1 MLDDR
6 ARSLLKTLVER
17 YIADGTPV
25 GSRTLSRTSGLDL
38 SPATIRNV
46 MADLEELGLIAS
58 PHTSAGRVPTA
69 RGYRLFV
76 DTMLTAR
83 PFSLDDMGPMPADM
97 AAARDQLHPDQPQR
111 VIAQAASL
119 LSSLS
124 SFVGVV
130 TAPRKASVFH
140 HIEFLR
146 LGDKRVL
153 VILVAPDGDVQNRV
167 IFTLRDYQ
175 QSELIEASNFL
186 NAHYAGLTIEEV
198 RERLKNEID
207 DLRGEIAALMQAAVQ
222 AGSEV
227 LAESSDNVI
236 VSGERNLLTVQDFGN
251 DMTSLR
257 RLFDV
262 FEQKTELM
270 RLLEVSSRAEGVRI
284 YIGGESRVVPF
295 EELSV
300 VTAPYEVDG
309 RIVGT
314 LGVIGPTRMAYDRMI
329 QIVDITSRLVGNALS
344 AK

>member
-1 MLDDR
+1 
-6 ARSLLKTLVER
+6 
-17 YIADGTPV
+17 
-25 GSRTLSRTSGLDL
+25 
-38 SPATIRNV
+38 
-46 MADLEELGLIAS
+46 
-58 PHTSAGRVPTA
+58 
-69 RGYRLFV
+69 
-76 DTMLTAR
+76 
-83 PFSLDDMGPMPADM
+83 
-97 AAARDQLHPDQPQR
+97 
-111 VIAQAASL
+111 
-119 LSSLS
+119 
-124 SFVGVV
+124 VV

-146 LGDKRVL
+146 LGERRVL

-167 IFTLRDYQ
+167 IFTVRDYQ
-175 QSELIEASNFL
+175 QSELIEATNFL

-198 RERLKNEID
+198 RGRLKNEID
-207 DLRGEIAALMQAAVQ
+207 ALRGEIAALMQAAVQ

-227 LAESSDNVI
+227 LAESTDNVI

-251 DMTSLR
+251 DMSSLR

-309 RIVGT
+309 RVVGT

-329 QIVDITSRLVGNALS
+329 QIVDITSRLVGSALS
-344 AK
+344 AR